1 MHTYPYVHVRQ
12 CLVITVHLARLCCLC
27 SLSCSKVKRCGFSK
41 SHTERATTV
50 IKLYTKWAA
59 FMMSL
64 KFWQLWPPSWLRS
77 YHHCSKLYICQQ
89 EQDVKHILSLVKLR
103 LFWWHDRSHFAML
116 RLYTDKHDKEL
127 NGVMIQNQLVL
138 PLLKCSLHITTSE
151 MSQQSNGKLQFL
163 TLVSSARQYN
173 RT

>member
-1 MHTYPYVHVRQ
+1 
-12 CLVITVHLARLCCLC
+12 
-27 SLSCSKVKRCGFSK
+27 
-41 SHTERATTV
+41 
-50 IKLYTKWAA
+50 
-59 FMMSL
+59 
-64 KFWQLWPPSWLRS
+64 
-77 YHHCSKLYICQQ
+77 
-89 EQDVKHILSLVKLR
+89 
-103 LFWWHDRSHFAML
+103 ML